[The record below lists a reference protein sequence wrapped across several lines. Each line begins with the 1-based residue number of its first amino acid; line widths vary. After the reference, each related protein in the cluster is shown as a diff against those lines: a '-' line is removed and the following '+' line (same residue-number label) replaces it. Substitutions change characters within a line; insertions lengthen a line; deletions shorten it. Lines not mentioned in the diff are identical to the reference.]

1 MHNYPAAT
9 TDVDVV
15 VDPDVVIIM
24 IHSTTRVHVI
34 KMIFVTTNHMGGKN
48 EYIQCVQHTRIQI
61 NLIGKSL
68 NLTDEQNY
76 E

>member
-34 KMIFVTTNHMGGKN
+34 KMIFVTTNHMGGTN
-48 EYIQCVQHTRIQI
+48 VHTQCVQHTRIQI